1 MISGC
6 VAIIAMVAMVA
17 IIAMVA
23 MIAIIAMVVTTLMFV
38 STRERRK
45 LADVILMLVV
55 DHCR

>member
-6 VAIIAMVAMVA
+6 VA

-38 STRERRK
+38 STRERRN
-45 LADVILMLVV
+45 LADVVLVLVV
-55 DHCR
+55 DYCR